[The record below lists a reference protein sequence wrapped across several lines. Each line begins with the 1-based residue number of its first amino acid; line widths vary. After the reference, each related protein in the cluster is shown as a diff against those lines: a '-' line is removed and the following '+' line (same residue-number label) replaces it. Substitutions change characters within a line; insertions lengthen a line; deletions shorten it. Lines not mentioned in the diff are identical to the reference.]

1 VTLHVD
7 LDDEVALLTLDRE
20 PQRNALDDLT
30 MRALADTFDRFAAD
44 DRVRA
49 IVLTARGEK
58 AFCAGVDLG
67 AFAARLPSGPDD
79 DWYALSSFL
88 STVYPKPIVAAV
100 NGVAVAA
107 GLELLLACDIIIAA
121 DHASFGI
128 PEVKRGL
135 IAAGGGT
142 DLPRRLPLAVALE
155 MGLTGERISATRA
168 HELGLINHVLPA
180 AEVLA
185 EAIRLAKLV
194 AANGPLA
201 LRLTKEL
208 MYATQDLD
216 RAAIRSRAQAAGHQI
231 NASADALEGAT
242 AFMEKRTPT
251 WTGR

>member
-1 VTLHVD
+1 
-7 LDDEVALLTLDRE
+7 
-20 PQRNALDDLT
+20 
-30 MRALADTFDRFAAD
+30 MRALADTFDRLAAD
-44 DRVRA
+44 DQVRA
-49 IVLTARGEK
+49 VVLTARGDK

-67 AFAARLPSGPDD
+67 AFAARLPTGPDD

-88 STVYPKPIVAAV
+88 RSVYPKPIVAAV

-107 GLELLLACDIIIAA
+107 GLELLLACDIIVAA

-168 HELGLINHVLPA
+168 YELGLINHVLPA
-180 AEVLA
+180 ADVLA

-201 LRLTKEL
+201 LRRTKEL

-216 RAAIRSRAQAAGHQI
+216 RAAIRSRAEAAGIEI

-242 AFMEKRTPT
+242 AFMQKRAPK